1 MSFNFDDHLER
12 LKSTLQPAH
21 TTKSV
26 ADWIT
31 THTYLDGEPFSF
43 KDHEY
48 QHRILQ
54 SEAPLLVVQ
63 KCSQVGITELIIRR
77 TLALMDI
84 MRSFSVIYT
93 MPTAGFAATAVKTR
107 FDPVVQSSPR
117 LSQLIHTTTDNTE
130 IKRFAD
136 NFLYIK
142 GTYGNNQAI
151 SVPADMIV
159 HDEFDFSDAQV
170 MSNFQSRLKH
180 SKYKWKALFS
190 TPTVANYGINAE
202 FNSTKRHYNFTKCD
216 HCGHW
221 FVPSYFDHVRIPDFS
236 GVLKQITK
244 ENIHQHAWQDAKLH
258 CPKCDSVPNLQVEN
272 RIWVCENPDENH
284 EGEGFQVSPFDAPNV
299 VTIPSLILSSTKYDR
314 ITDFINFDLGLP
326 ATDAESSLQD
336 ADIDQMF
343 EKHDQIAPN
352 TTACVIGVDMGVT
365 CHIVVA
371 KVGASTG
378 LHIID
383 LSTAH
388 YTDLEKHLDTLVRQ
402 YRPASIVMDSQP
414 YTDTVH
420 RLQQRHHNL
429 YGSVYVQNKDLEMYK
444 LKDRENNAEK
454 GLLDVRQVNVNRDY
468 AFDCLMTEIR
478 AGKVTCVKNDQHH
491 KLRVHLKDM
500 KRIMVQRTYGQVF
513 AWRKSKEGS
522 DHYHHALL
530 YALIAKE
537 LTHTPH
543 TRLIVPVF
551 LGSFKAKN
559 L

>member
-1 MSFNFDDHLER
+1 MLFNFDDHLER
-12 LKSTLQPAH
+12 LKATLTPTH

-31 THTYLDGEPFSF
+31 AHTYLNGEPFSF

-93 MPTAGFAATAVKTR
+93 MPTAGFAGTAVKTR
-107 FDPVVQSSPR
+107 FDPIIQSSPR
-117 LSQLIHTTTDNTE
+117 LTSLIHTTTDNTE

-190 TPTVANYGINAE
+190 TPTVSDYGINAE
-202 FNSTKRHYNFTKCD
+202 FSATRRHYNFTCCE

-221 FVPSYFDHVRIPDFS
+221 FIPDYFKHVRIPDFKND
-236 GVLKQITK
+236 LTQITK
-244 ENIHQHAWQDAKLH
+244 ENIHQTRWREAQLH
-258 CPKCDSVPNLQVEN
+258 CPKCDQVPSLQVEHRN
-272 RIWVCENPDENH
+272 WVCENPDENH

-314 ITDFINFDLGLP
+314 RTDFINFDLGLP

-336 ADIDQMF
+336 QDIDRMF
-343 EKHDQIAPN
+343 ANHLESVP

-365 CHIVVA
+365 CHLVVA
-371 KVGASTG
+371 KVGTNDSI
-378 LHIID
+378 HVIE
-383 LSTAH
+383 LSTSH
-388 YTDLEKHLDTLVRQ
+388 YSDLERYLDLLVKQ

-414 YTDTVH
+414 YTETVY

-429 YGSVYVQNKDLEMYK
+429 YGSVYVQNKNLETYTI
-444 LKDRENNAEK
+444 KDRESNAEK
-454 GLLDVRQVNVNRDY
+454 GLLDVRQLNVNRDY
-468 AFDCLMTEIR
+468 AFDVLMSQIR
-478 AGKVTCVKNDQHH
+478 SGKVTAVQDEQQHR
-491 KLRVHLKDM
+491 LRTHLKDM
-500 KRIMVQRTYGQVF
+500 KRILVDRSYGKVF
-513 AWRKSKEGS
+513 AWKKSKDGA
-522 DHYHHALL
+522 DHFHHALL
-530 YALIAKE
+530 YAMIAKE
-537 LTHTPH
+537 LTQTTH
-543 TRLIVPVF
+543 TRLIVPLF
-551 LGSFKAKN
+551 MGSFKAKN